1 MSGNPL
7 SRTCDRFSRCRWG
20 DAEDNAIGDSG
31 DDGTGGVGGDSGG
44 SDGV

>member
-1 MSGNPL
+1 MIDFQDAG
-7 SRTCDRFSRCRWG
+7 WG
-20 DAEDNAIGDSG
+20 DAEDNAIADSG